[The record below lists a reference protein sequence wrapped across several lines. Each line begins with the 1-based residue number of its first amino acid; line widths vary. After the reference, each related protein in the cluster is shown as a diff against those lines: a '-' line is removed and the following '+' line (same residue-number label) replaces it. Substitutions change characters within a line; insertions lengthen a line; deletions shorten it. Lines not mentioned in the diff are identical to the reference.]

1 MSRAAQNLQARR
13 LELVRRVAL
22 QRQDLRDQAGGIR
35 ATLGNLAGG
44 LSPARWL
51 TASPSVLLL
60 AAGAVVTLVVGRGW
74 MLRTLGAGM
83 AMVGLL
89 QRYRNTFQVVGRL
102 VRQLADDQAVRRSR

>member
-1 MSRAAQNLQARR
+1 MSQAAQNLRARR
-13 LELVRRVAL
+13 LELVRRAAL
-22 QRQDLRDQAGGIR
+22 QRQDLRAQVGGIR

-51 TASPSVLLL
+51 RASPSQMLL
-60 AAGAVVTLVVGRGW
+60 AAGAVVTIVVGRGW

-89 QRYRNTFQVVGRL
+89 QRYRSTFQVVGQL
-102 VRQLADDQAVRRSR
+102 VGQLADDQAVRRSR